1 MSCFRDY
8 SNPERVVSEA
18 CALDTEYDIWARTCP
33 LQYIYQTITLNER
46 ADDVF
51 SDHYHVYGSVWI
63 AAIWNNYRSA
73 RILVNE
79 LILDQLTYLYQ
90 TSPESSILWTDHCF
104 YENQILTSNSTLLQL
119 CHDICASVPYFLGYN
134 PENKGFMEQPPKSVN
149 GNLLLWP
156 LYTAGVTG
164 MVSDVMRC
172 WVAGRLQW
180 ITDVMGI
187 RQAAPLAYSMVRRQ
201 DHLLW
206 NPDSIE
212 NASSPDGCELAYD
225 T

>member
-1 MSCFRDY
+1 MSQFHDY
-8 SNPERVVSEA
+8 SDPERIISTA
-18 CALDTEYDIWARTCP
+18 LALDAEYEIWARTCP
-33 LQYIYQTITLNER
+33 LQYIYQTITLKEKT
-46 ADDVF
+46 DDVF
-51 SDHYHVYGSVWI
+51 SDHYHVYSSIWI

-79 LILDQLTYLYQ
+79 LILDQLNHLYQ
-90 TSPESSILWTDHCF
+90 NNPESSILWDDNCF

-134 PENKGFMEQPPKSVN
+134 PDNGGRADQLPKSVN

-164 MVSDVMRC
+164 MVSDMMRC
-172 WVAGRLQW
+172 WVSGRLQW

-187 RQAAPLAYSMVRRQ
+187 RQAAPLAYCMARRQ
-201 DHLLW
+201 DHLMW
-206 NPDSIE
+206 NPEVKDKVPSLE
-212 NASSPDGCELAYD
+212 GCVLSYD